1 MSTGFEDVSKLL
13 DDILNGPGT
22 ITPEP
27 EVNSLLTPAAVFTDT
42 AERMDAQAPLTLPVF
57 TNDEIAQAIDV
68 RNFASLVTFNTRR
81 WSAKVRDRQAAR
93 DAAKASGADESA
105 FEAKK
110 NLLIGAD
117 EKLRRIHKAID
128 AARTQYYEMTLP
140 WTSTG
145 VDEAGKRTG
154 SRLLPNTLFFDFAS
168 AMAGHKAEMTN
179 AIEEFVPEYPT
190 LVEQARQKLGTRFD
204 ITEYPHSDS
213 IRGHFDLSF
222 DFQPVPMGTDFKG
235 LPAQQIAALG
245 RAIEDKTTRQLE
257 NAMQD
262 LWLRLHTAVSKMAER
277 LSHPDKVF
285 HNTLVLN
292 IESVAQ
298 QLTHLN
304 VTRDARVEEI
314 RAYVAKNLCGLSV
327 EDLRKKPTVRVQAAA
342 QAQTVLDM
350 MQKAAR

>member
-1 MSTGFEDVSKLL
+1 MSSSF
-13 DDILNGPGT
+13 DDIETLLKGLLE
-22 ITPEP
+22 TPDD
-27 EVNSLLTPAAVFTDT
+27 VNSPVNNPAVFSDSADREGGT
-42 AERMDAQAPLTLPVF
+42 APLTLPTF
-57 TNDEIAQAIDV
+57 TNEEIAQAIDV

-81 WSAKVRDRQAAR
+81 WSAKVRDKQAAR
-93 DAAKASGADESA
+93 DAATASGADEAA

-117 EKLRRIHKAID
+117 EKLRRIHKVAD
-128 AARTQYYEMTLP
+128 AARLKYYEMTLP

-154 SRLLPNTLFFDFAS
+154 ARLLPNTLFFDFTEHMARYKQEMNS
-168 AMAGHKAEMTN
+168 AIDA
-179 AIEEFVPEYPT
+179 FVPEYPA

-204 ITEYPHSDS
+204 ILEYPNADS

-222 DFQPVPMGTDFKG
+222 DFQPVPLGVDFKG
-235 LPAQQIAALG
+235 LPAQQIKALS
-245 RAIEDKTTRQLE
+245 RAIEEKTERQLE

-262 LWLRLHTAVSKMAER
+262 LWLRLHAAATKMVER

-292 IESVAQ
+292 IESVAM
-298 QLTHLN
+298 QLKHLN
-304 VTRDARVEEI
+304 VTNDPRVEDI
-314 RAYVAKNLCGLSV
+314 RRYVAKNLCGLSV

-342 QAQTVLDM
+342 NAQTVLDM
-350 MQKAAR
+350 MAKAGGK